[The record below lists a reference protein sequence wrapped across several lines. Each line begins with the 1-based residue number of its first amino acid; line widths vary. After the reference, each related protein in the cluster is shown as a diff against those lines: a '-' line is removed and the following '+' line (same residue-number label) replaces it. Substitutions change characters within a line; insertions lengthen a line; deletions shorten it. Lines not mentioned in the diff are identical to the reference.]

1 MATVGKNKYQA
12 TDYDFGNTVAILR
25 IIYIAAIVIII
36 VTIVASMFGAGFV
49 ALRDHA
55 LGFLGMIQIL
65 FSGLAALVIN
75 YLWYSFAIVLF
86 EIVKNLRQTRDEI
99 MALRKVSFVNS
110 AATQV
115 NAEKQPSG
123 SLRYDPNT
131 HEYIKAQ

>member
-1 MATVGKNKYQA
+1 MATMGKNRYQA
-12 TDYDFGNTVAILR
+12 TDYDFGNTVTILKIVY
-25 IIYIAAIVIII
+25 IISIILIVGYMVWGVIATSREREAFSLFILIIL
-36 VTIVASMFGAGFV
+36 A
-49 ALRDHA
+49 
-55 LGFLGMIQIL
+55 
-65 FSGLAALVIN
+65 GLAALVIN

-99 MALRKVSFVNS
+99 MALRKVSTVNS

>member
-12 TDYDFGNTVAILR
+12 TDYDFSNTVAILG
-25 IIYIAAIVIII
+25 IIYIIAICLIVISMVIGA
-36 VTIVASMFGAGFV
+36 VA
-49 ALRDHA
+49 ALSNNNSPA
-55 LGFLGMIQIL
+55 LILGL
-65 FSGLAALVIN
+65 SSGLIALVIN
-75 YLWYSFAIVLF
+75 YLWYSFSVVLF

-99 MALRKVSFVNS
+99 MALRKGSTVNS